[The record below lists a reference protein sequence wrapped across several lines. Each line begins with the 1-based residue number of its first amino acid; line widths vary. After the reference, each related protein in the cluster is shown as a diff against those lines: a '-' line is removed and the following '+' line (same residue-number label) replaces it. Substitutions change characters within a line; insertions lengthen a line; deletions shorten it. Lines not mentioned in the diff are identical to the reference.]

1 MTVHLSMWAAMGLI
15 WDGAVAWGERV
26 TGWMGEDAL
35 VPHWLRALMANLYV
49 FPSST
54 PTTSYPSS
62 YVSVSTSNSPPLPS
76 SQYKIPVVP
85 PTVDAYPNS
94 PTESHFRVIL
104 LREGEGMWVRP
115 VMGVGMPQA
124 VVGRGGVGLTTTGL
138 TAQLFTIVVSLTF
151 YGLHSELNPISLTA
165 LPLVCTKLP

>member
-1 MTVHLSMWAAMGLI
+1 
-15 WDGAVAWGERV
+15 
-26 TGWMGEDAL
+26 
-35 VPHWLRALMANLYV
+35 
-49 FPSST
+49 
-54 PTTSYPSS
+54 
-62 YVSVSTSNSPPLPS
+62 
-76 SQYKIPVVP
+76 
-85 PTVDAYPNS
+85 
-94 PTESHFRVIL
+94 
-104 LREGEGMWVRP
+104 MWVRP